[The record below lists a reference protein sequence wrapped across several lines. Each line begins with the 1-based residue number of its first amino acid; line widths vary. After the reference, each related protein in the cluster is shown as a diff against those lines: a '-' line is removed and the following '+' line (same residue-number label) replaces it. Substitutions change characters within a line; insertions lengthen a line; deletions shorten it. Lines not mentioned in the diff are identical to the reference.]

1 MDYSYYELEKKEEA
15 LSSNTEAKRRR
26 VGVLLIRVLFVT
38 FLAILVVGVSGTAG
52 IVRGIIANVPDAGN
66 FTITP
71 SGYATFIYYP
81 DGVTRMQKLA
91 TSDSNRIAVSL
102 SDVPV
107 ALQHAVVAIEDERFY
122 THNGIDPKG
131 ILRALVV
138 GVRSRFRRTEGAS
151 TITQQLL
158 KNNVFTSWTEEK
170 TMIDRIKRKVQEQ
183 FLAVRLEQQVGDKDL
198 ILEAY
203 LNTINLGAGT
213 YGVEAAAQKYF
224 GKSVKELN
232 LSECTVLA
240 GITQNPSKYNPIRH
254 PEENAA
260 RRERVLTKMVEQEYI
275 SQKDMDLA
283 LADTDHVYREI
294 QEAQQTESATTEVY
308 SFFVDE
314 LTRQVVQDLMDQK
327 GYTESYA
334 YQMLYSGGLK
344 VITTQDPDV
353 QRICDEEYAN
363 PENFPEDS
371 SLMMEWALTVRHE
384 DGKTENFSREM
395 MRTWFRSNVDPEFDY
410 VFASEEEG
418 QAAVDRYKSAI
429 LSETDTIEGENISF
443 APAAQSSLVVM
454 DQTNGHVL
462 AIIGGRGEKK
472 ASLTLNRATG
482 TKRQP
487 GSTFKILSTYAP
499 ALDIE
504 DSGKTLATYEEDE
517 EYYYGEEEEEEGDDE
532 ELRPEEEEEEEEER
546 IEVHNA
552 DGQHRGRITLREAI
566 IHSVN
571 VVAVKTLTAIGVKE
585 GFDKVRRFGITTLD
599 PAKDMYQP
607 LALGGI
613 SRGVTN
619 LELTGA
625 YAAIANQGVYQ
636 KPVFYTRVL
645 DREGNVILDNTVSEH
660 YRVIKESTAWLLTS
674 AMEDVVREGTGTDCA
689 LDPSLSET
697 VDLAA
702 MPIAGKTGT
711 TSDYR
716 DLWFVGYSPYYTIGI
731 WSGYDDNR
739 VIPDTDTYRSYH
751 KFLWSRIMSRLVSDK
766 ELPTGRD
773 GEPLTDVFEM
783 PSAVKWMDVCGV
795 SGMSLSSDCWY
806 HSSDF
811 VADTNYANTVCT
823 VCGDGRPYEEEHYYY
838 YEEEVT
844 VIEEEP
850 EEEQEQEETPEEEN
864 IVVIDEPTPTPEAA
878 DEPEAEPEPEPDPG
892 DEEDDTGEEQEP
904 DPGGDDGEYQGE
916 YQEAEIYFDDDQ

>member
-15 LSSNTEAKRRR
+15 LSSHTEAKRRR
-26 VGVLLIRVLFVT
+26 VGVLLIRILFVT
-38 FLAILVVGVSGTAG
+38 LIAILVVGISGTFG
-52 IVRGIIANVPDAGN
+52 IVRGIIANVPDAAD

-81 DGVTRMQKLA
+81 DGVTKMQKLT
-91 TSDSNRIAVSL
+91 TSDSNRIAVKL

-122 THNGIDPKG
+122 QHNGIDPKG

-158 KNNVFTSWTEEK
+158 KNNVFTTWTEEK
-170 TMIDRIKRKVQEQ
+170 TLIDRIKRKVQEQ

-254 PEENAA
+254 PEENAE
-260 RRERVLTKMVEQEYI
+260 RRERTLRKMVEQEYI
-275 SQKDMDLA
+275 SQEDMERA
-283 LADTDHVYREI
+283 LADTDHVYQEI
-294 QEAQQTESATTEVY
+294 QDAQQVQAQTDDVY

-314 LTRQVVQDLMDQK
+314 LTKQVVQDLMAQK
-327 GYTESYA
+327 GYTESHA
-334 YQMLYSGGLK
+334 YQLLYSGGLK
-344 VITTQDPDV
+344 VITTQDPAV
-353 QRICDEEYAN
+353 QKICDEEYARS
-363 PENFPEDS
+363 ENFPQDS

-410 VFASEEEG
+410 TFATEEEG
-418 QAAVDRYKSAI
+418 RAAVDRYKSAI
-429 LSETDTIEGENISF
+429 MSDTDTIEGENISF

-454 DQTNGHVL
+454 DQNTGHVL

-472 ASLTLNRATG
+472 ASLTLNRATA

-499 ALDIE
+499 AFDIE
-504 DSGKTLATYEEDE
+504 DSGKTLATYETDE
-517 EYYYGEEEEEEGDDE
+517 VFYYGEEEEG
-532 ELRPEEEEEEEEER
+532 EEEELLPGEEEEER

-552 DGQHRGRITLREAI
+552 DGQHRGQITLREAI

-571 VVAVKTLTAIGVKE
+571 VVAVKTLTAIGVKQ

-625 YAAIANQGVYQ
+625 YAAIANKGVYQ
-636 KPVFYTRVL
+636 KPVFYTQVL
-645 DREGNVILDNTVSEH
+645 DRDGKIVLDNREPEH

-674 AMEDVVREGTGTDCA
+674 AMEDVVRQGTGRDCA
-689 LDPSLSET
+689 LDPALSET
-697 VDLAA
+697 VDLSA
-702 MPIAGKTGT
+702 MPVAGKTGT

-739 VIPDTDTYRSYH
+739 VIPETDTYRSYH

-766 ELPTGRD
+766 ELPVGRD
-773 GEPLTDVFEM
+773 GQPITDVFEM
-783 PSAVKWMDVCGV
+783 PSSVVWMDVCGV
-795 SGMSLSSDCWY
+795 SGMALSSDCY
-806 HSSDF
+806 LHSSDF
-811 VADTNYANTVCT
+811 VADTNYAGTVCT
-823 VCGDGRPYEEEHYYY
+823 VCGAGRPYEEQQYYY
-838 YEEEVT
+838 YEEEYVEYEEEEEE
-844 VIEEEP
+844 EEEP
-850 EEEQEQEETPEEEN
+850 EPGPDLP
-864 IVVIDEPTPTPEAA
+864 VFDDPTPTPEPPP
-878 DEPEAEPEPEPDPG
+878 DQHDPTPEPQPEPQPEPE
-892 DEEDDTGEEQEP
+892 
-904 DPGGDDGEYQGE
+904 DPGGGEEPPPEDTGGGEEEYQGD
-916 YQEAEIYFDDDQ
+916 YQEAEIYFDELE